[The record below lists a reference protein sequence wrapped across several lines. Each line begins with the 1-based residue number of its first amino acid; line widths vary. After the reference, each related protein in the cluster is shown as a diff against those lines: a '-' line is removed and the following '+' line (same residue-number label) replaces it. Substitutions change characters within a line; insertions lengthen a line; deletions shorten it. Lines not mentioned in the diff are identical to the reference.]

1 MNLESKILNN
11 DVEKPKNYFL
21 SNPKRFFP
29 TLFSLLSQL
38 FVIISCCQCVKE
50 QLVMKGVLK
59 IKKE

>member
-11 DVEKPKNYFL
+11 DVEKPKSYLL

-29 TLFSLLSQL
+29 TFVSFISQL

-50 QLVMKGVLK
+50 QLVIKGVL
-59 IKKE
+59 EN